1 MGLGSHRLQVSN
13 KDRCERCLLLRA
25 KEPPP
30 RVGLASAGSV
40 IHSTGTVK
48 LLGHTACSWLG
59 SIDSFCSLVSA
70 VTKKYL
76 QLLFQGCV
84 LRVSHLTLTLTPAR

>member
-13 KDRCERCLLLRA
+13 KDRCERRLLLRA
-25 KEPPP
+25 KERPP
-30 RVGLASAGSV
+30 RVGLASAGPV

-59 SIDSFCSLVSA
+59 RTDSFCSLVST

-76 QLLFQGCV
+76 QLLLQRCV
-84 LRVSHLTLTLTPAR
+84 LRGTHLTLTPAR